1 MALVM
6 AFLAM
11 VGCNHHPRLRNL
23 RRHAMP
29 VGFMITLV
37 LLGVL
42 VILALIRLRYF
53 GSRLFILALPAGE
66 LPHFAIVYLGLS
78 TLLAWH
84 DSSLTGRVVTVMLGV
99 AGLRMF
105 GLFVLVP
112 RGFVVSQ
119 EFSIIIC

>member
-1 MALVM
+1 MGRSSKRSTILVGTTGTRISVSELNQVCVQTGSNRADPTRFTSGWWVGILTACMALVM

-11 VGCNHHPRLRNL
+11 VGCNHPPRLRNL

-53 GSRLFILALPAGE
+53 GSRLFI
-66 LPHFAIVYLGLS
+66 
-78 TLLAWH
+78 
-84 DSSLTGRVVTVMLGV
+84 
-99 AGLRMF
+99 
-105 GLFVLVP
+105 
-112 RGFVVSQ
+112 
-119 EFSIIIC
+119 